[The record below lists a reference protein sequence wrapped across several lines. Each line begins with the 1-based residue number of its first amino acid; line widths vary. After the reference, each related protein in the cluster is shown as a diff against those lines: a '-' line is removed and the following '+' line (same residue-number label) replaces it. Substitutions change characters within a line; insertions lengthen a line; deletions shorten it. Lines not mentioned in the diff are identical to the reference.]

1 MFGAIIVLA
10 IIIAVLLMLVV
21 LIQNPKGGGLSSQ
34 FGGSGSA
41 SQLFGVK
48 KTTDLLEQIT
58 WGFAIAIAVLTL
70 STHFFV
76 EKTGAAEINSVNVEK
91 AANKTVP
98 SNNLAPS
105 QNQPAP
111 AQTQPA
117 TPAQQPTQQPA
128 K

>member
-1 MFGAIIVLA
+1 MFSGIIVLV
-10 IIIAVLLMLVV
+10 IIIAVLLMLAV
-21 LIQNPKGGGLSSQ
+21 LIQNPKGGGLNSQ

-58 WGFAIAIAVLTL
+58 WGFAVAIAVLVM

-76 EKTGAAEINSVNVEK
+76 EKTTATEINSVNVEK
-91 AANKTVP
+91 AQSKTVP
-98 SNNLAPS
+98 AT
-105 QNQPAP
+105 PAP
-111 AQTQPA
+111 AQTQPSAPA
-117 TPAQQPTQQPA
+117 TQPAQQPT